1 METWMIFCLVASLVA
16 IVLSLINFV
25 CNIVA
30 LVELRG
36 FMKSTHKV
44 EYIPLDPGKDQEVN
58 MDDIL
63 KKDLGI

>member
-1 METWMIFCLVASLVA
+1 MEMWMIFCLVASLVA
-16 IVLSLINFV
+16 IVLSLINLVFNV
-25 CNIVA
+25 IA
-30 LVELRG
+30 FVELRS

-58 MDDIL
+58 IDDVL

>member
-1 METWMIFCLVASLVA
+1 MEMWTIFCLVASLVA

-30 LVELRG
+30 LVELRS